1 MKNKLYRVYLV
12 ALGVFVLMGA
22 YVFTTSKRNIEIVPG
37 LKWEYYTDNYSR
49 LVWDKFGAVATGRFD
64 IEICDYGL
72 NIISSI
78 EKDSCYLDLR
88 EHRIQKI
95 NEVGTNLS
103 SMVGA
108 VFLTDAQTAMGVYTD
123 VGRIS
128 FENALRDLRVRLEN
142 AKLRSAQ

>member
-12 ALGVFVLMGA
+12 ALGVFVLTGA
-22 YVFTTSKRNIEIVPG
+22 YVFTASKRNIEIVPG

-64 IEICDYGL
+64 LEICDYGL

-88 EHRIQKI
+88 EHRILKI

-108 VFLTDAQTAMGVYTD
+108 VFLTDAQTAMGIYTD

-128 FENALRDLRVRLEN
+128 FENALRDLRARLEN
-142 AKLRSAQ
+142 AKLRSVQ